1 VKKVTKN
8 KKNGYKTILRRLYD
22 DPVFFVET
30 IIFPFLDR
38 KQFKELYPYQ
48 KEFLRCRSKRIV
60 GIYGRQSGKTTVAA
74 LKAIHFIYTRSN
86 VTVLIVSKG
95 LRQSMIMFQVISNFI
110 LGNPILRKSVARYT
124 HTQIQLKNG
133 SRVIALPCS
142 SDGAN
147 LRGFTAHMVIA
158 DEAAFM
164 PETVI
169 TNVIMP
175 MLATTDGTLILLST
189 PWGRN
194 HIFYR
199 CCMNPKYWVQHIP
212 STMCPKIS
220 KEYLEEQRRELG
232 ELRFNIEYMAQFIED
247 ATAFFPQ
254 DLIRAAVEAD
264 YHLITD
270 EEILNA
276 PDGKWFEGEYF
287 LGADFGKRVD
297 YSVVYVVRKVKRKV
311 IDRKTGRATKTVY
324 PAYRTVYFKV
334 FPLRTR
340 LTDVCTW
347 IEMLFRKF
355 RISNAC
361 VDQTTMGEMLVERL
375 KESCRNIEGIIF
387 EPRRKQ
393 DVMMHLYTMFEQER
407 VIIPFDRELLA
418 QINEQQYSFSRV
430 RTRKTTDIYPEEKGV
445 IVFYH
450 PEGRHDDILMALAL
464 AIYAARDVKTSRLT
478 IY

>member
-1 VKKVTKN
+1 MTRN
-8 KKNGYKTILRRLYD
+8 RENGEKTILRRLYED
-22 DPVFFVET
+22 AVFFVQT
-30 IIFPFLDR
+30 IIFPFLNR
-38 KQFKELYPYQ
+38 QQYRELYDYQ
-48 KEFLRCRSKRIV
+48 KEFLRSKSKRIV

-74 LKAIHFIYTRSN
+74 LKAIHFVYTRPN

-133 SRVIALPCS
+133 SKVIALPCS

-175 MLATTDGTLILLST
+175 MLSTTDGTLILLST

-194 HIFYR
+194 HVFYR
-199 CCMNPKYWVQHIP
+199 CVMNPKYWVQHIP
-212 STMCPKIS
+212 STKCPKIS
-220 KEYLEEQRRELG
+220 KQFLEEQRRELG

-247 ATAFFPQ
+247 ATAFFSQ
-254 DLIRAAVEAD
+254 DLIRPAIDAD
-264 YHLITD
+264 YHILTD
-270 EEILNA
+270 EEVLKA
-276 PDGKWFEGEYF
+276 PEKKWFDGQYF

-297 YSVVYVVRKVKRKV
+297 YSVVYLVRKVRQKV
-311 IDRKTGRATKTVY
+311 IEENSGRATRTVY
-324 PAYRTVYFKV
+324 PAYRTIYFKQ

-340 LTDVCTW
+340 LTDVCSW
-347 IEMLFRKF
+347 IEMLFNKF
-355 RISNAC
+355 QISNAC

-375 KESCRNIEGIIF
+375 KESCMNIEGIVF
-387 EPRRKQ
+387 EPRKKQ

-430 RTRKTTDIYPEEKGV
+430 RTRKTTEIYPEEKGV

-464 AIYAARDVKTSRLT
+464 AIYAARDVRTSKLKV
-478 IY
+478 Y